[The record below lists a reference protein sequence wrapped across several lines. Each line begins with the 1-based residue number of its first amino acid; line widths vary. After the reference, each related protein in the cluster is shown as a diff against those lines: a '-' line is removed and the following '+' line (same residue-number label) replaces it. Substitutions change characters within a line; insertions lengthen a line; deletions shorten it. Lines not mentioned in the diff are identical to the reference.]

1 MNPEERP
8 RDDLSG
14 LCLRSDSFS
23 FASILGQTSSRRLR
37 ILPAMTTPIRAIIF
51 DMDGLMIDS
60 ETLYWAAGRT
70 VAARYGK
77 TVQNGTLGRMMGR
90 KPIESMRVFATEVGL
105 SADPAALLAERD
117 SIVFEQLKQSVTPM
131 PGLMDVLPA
140 L

>member
-8 RDDLSG
+8 QDDLIG
-14 LCLRSDSFS
+14 PCRRSDSCS
-23 FASILGQTSSRRLR
+23 FVSIRGQTSSGRRR
-37 ILPAMTTPIRAIIF
+37 ILPAMPTPIRAIIF

-77 TVQNGTLGRMMGR
+77 TVQDGTLGRMMGR

-105 SADPAALLAERD
+105 TADPGA
-117 SIVFEQLKQSVTPM
+117 
-131 PGLMDVLPA
+131 
-140 L
+140 